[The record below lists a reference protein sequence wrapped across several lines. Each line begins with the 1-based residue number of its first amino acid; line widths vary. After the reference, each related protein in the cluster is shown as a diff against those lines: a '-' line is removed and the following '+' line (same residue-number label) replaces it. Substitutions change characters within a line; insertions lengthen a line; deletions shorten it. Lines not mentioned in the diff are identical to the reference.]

1 MLILVKFHQGYNK
14 EKNVSNMICI
24 KSVDRIN
31 STYKLC
37 LMSVC
42 MLSLEQ
48 LLQIGLDRNAL
59 KWGENKKL
67 PMFNNRNDFNYSHCS
82 AKGY

>member
-1 MLILVKFHQGYNK
+1 MLILVKFRQGYNK

-42 MLSLEQ
+42 LLSLEQ
-48 LLQIGLDRNAL
+48 LLQIGLDRNSL
-59 KWGENKKL
+59 K
-67 PMFNNRNDFNYSHCS
+67 
-82 AKGY
+82 